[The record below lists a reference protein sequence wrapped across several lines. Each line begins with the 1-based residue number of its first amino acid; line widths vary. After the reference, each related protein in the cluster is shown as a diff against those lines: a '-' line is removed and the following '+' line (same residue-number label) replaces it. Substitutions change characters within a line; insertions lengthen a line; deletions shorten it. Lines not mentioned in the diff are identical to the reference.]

1 MDEIN
6 KAKCFFDILV
16 ISNNIDRQSAIDFL
30 KKYYF
35 RDEPLNASIGLLK
48 EKESVIQLEN
58 FCDTLLYK
66 GKWYTAYKHFIIF
79 HIQAL

>member
-6 KAKCFFDILV
+6 KTDCSFNILT
-16 ISNNIDRQSAIDFL
+16 ITNSADKRSAMDFL

-48 EKESVIQLEN
+48 EKESVIKLDH
-58 FCDTLLYK
+58 FYDTV
-66 GKWYTAYKHFIIF
+66 
-79 HIQAL
+79 IQNGE